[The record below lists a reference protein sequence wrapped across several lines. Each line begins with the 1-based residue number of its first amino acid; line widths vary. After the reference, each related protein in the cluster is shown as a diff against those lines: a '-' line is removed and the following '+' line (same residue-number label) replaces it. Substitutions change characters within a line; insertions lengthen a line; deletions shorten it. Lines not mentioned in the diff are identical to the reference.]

1 MCVMLSD
8 SVLRAPVGPMRRRD
22 LLALF
27 AASAPELGGR
37 GCIVKNG
44 RTIKTWGDQA
54 ERRDVLSSAKPV
66 MTTLLFFAIH
76 EKKLRGLDERI
87 GTFGWELA
95 EKDRTMTFGHLTS
108 MTSGYGRPE
117 APGAAWAYNDFAINL
132 YQKTLFDRIF
142 QEAPEAVGARLGNAL
157 GLEDGLAFRPT
168 NRRISASVRDF
179 ARIAEF
185 WLNKGKWKGRRIL
198 PERLFD
204 EYCRPQ
210 TPRDLPHTAKAETN
224 DYLRIGT
231 YGGGSDH
238 FTEYGAGIYGG
249 NWWFNG
255 TGRLHPHSITWP
267 GAPRDTFMS
276 IGAGGNCAVMIPS
289 KKLVLVAM
297 SANWG
302 KLEPGNADS
311 LANRHISALVMG

>member
-1 MCVMLSD
+1 MT
-8 SVLRAPVGPMRRRD
+8 RRE
-22 LLALF
+22 LLALL
-27 AASAPELGGR
+27 AASKPELGGR
-37 GCIVKNG
+37 GCIVRNG
-44 RTIKTWGDQA
+44 RTITAWGDQA

-66 MTTLLFFAIH
+66 MTTLLFFAIQ

-87 GTFGWELA
+87 AKFGWDLA
-95 EKDRTMTFGHLTS
+95 ERDRTMTFAHLTS

-132 YQKTLFDRIF
+132 YQKTLFDRLF
-142 QEAPEAVGARLGNAL
+142 QESPENVGARLGNAL
-157 GLEDGLAFRPT
+157 GLQDGLAFRAT

-185 WLNKGKWKGRRIL
+185 WLNKGKWNGRRVL
-198 PERLFD
+198 PERFFK

-224 DYLRIGT
+224 DYLKIGT

-255 TGRLHPHSITWP
+255 TGRLHPNAITWP
-267 GAPRDTFMS
+267 DAPRDTFMS

-289 KKLVLVAM
+289 RKLVLVAM

-311 LANRHISALVMG
+311 LANQHISALVKG